1 MIRNALG
8 VPDHFKALFW
18 QQSINSL
25 AFIKQFR
32 QVTAFSVV
40 ISHQYVLVSMNPLYH
55 QEPSQYDLHRL
66 ITWLIV
72 GAAFISTSGVLIAI
86 YAEYQN
92 VGVQVLQIRADF
104 LGNYINS
111 PLAYVFNLS
120 LLAAGLCILISMAGL
135 YLLKLDTFS
144 QWIAL
149 TGAWVGIS
157 VILMGIFPINF
168 LSIHRIVSTSYL
180 LSTLILHSL
189 VIIAGIVPRFI
200 CPKPLFYLSLIS
212 FCSAVSL
219 TLQLDWTILD
229 FPPCVPQTHFCT
241 VSANMWLQTNL
252 SIIWCLSLAF
262 AMRRLSKILYH
273 RAQERQIL

>member
-1 MIRNALG
+1 MWSYP
-8 VPDHFKALFW
+8 V
-18 QQSINSL
+18 SI
-25 AFIKQFR
+25 F
-32 QVTAFSVV
+32 
-40 ISHQYVLVSMNPLYH
+40 LVSMNPLYH
-55 QEPSQYDLHRL
+55 QEPSYYDLHRL

-72 GAAFISTSGVLIAI
+72 GAAFISASGVLIAI

-120 LLAAGLCILISMAGL
+120 LLAAGLCILISMTGL

-144 QWIAL
+144 QCIAL
-149 TGAWVGIS
+149 TGAWVGVS

-212 FCSAVSL
+212 FYSAVSL